1 MTPHP
6 AILVIGLVGL
16 LFSGCAGPQADSPTT
31 RPTKGFVA
39 SSDLLWLSEMLAQ
52 RLTISQGIAW
62 SRFSAGQD
70 WPNPEEAAGDL
81 AVLVE
86 QCRRLGLPPQEARA
100 FFEIQQ
106 QAAAEQE
113 IRLFRQWNKK
123 TGLPDTSP
131 LSIGGTL
138 RPQLEAVDVQ
148 IIATLIRL
156 QGFPQGREAQK
167 FFQKH
172 LEKRGFKPSVVR
184 TAVLAFAPR

>member
-1 MTPHP
+1 M
-6 AILVIGLVGL
+6 
-16 LFSGCAGPQADSPTT
+16 T
-31 RPTKGFVA
+31 RPKKGFVA
-39 SSDLLWLSEMLAQ
+39 SSDLIWLSEMVSQ
-52 RLTISQGIAW
+52 RLTVSEAISW

-86 QCRRLGLPPQEARA
+86 QCRRLGLPPTEARA

-113 IRLFRQWNKK
+113 IRLFREWNKK
-123 TGLPDTSP
+123 ANLPETPP
-131 LSIGGTL
+131 LSIHGNL
-138 RPQLEAVDVQ
+138 EPQLEAVDVQ
-148 IIATLIRL
+148 IIATLVRL
-156 QGFPQGREAQK
+156 QGFPQGKEVKK

-184 TAVLAFAPR
+184 TAVSAFAPR